1 MLDAAGAFDKGA
13 ERSELEIATIILLHR
28 KIGRSTMGNYSLQQ
42 RNHDAHCSLSPEAT
56 VMTQSTSASLDDRPL
71 HCI

>member
-13 ERSELEIATIILLHR
+13 ERSELDITTIILHR
-28 KIGRSTMGNYSLQQ
+28 KIGRSTMGKYSLQQ
-42 RNHDAHCSLSPEAT
+42 RNHDTHCSLSPEAT